1 MSTKVEQLSSH
12 SQSTATCI
20 PPSGSKISKFA
31 TKSGFLI
38 PKNKLSGSLVPFIR
52 GGKKGGGDASNGEN
66 NKEGQRKTKWGS
78 DLTQDT
84 AVRKGRVL
92 AYQARVDQIT
102 KQLRLGKL
110 ETEENQDSSSPF
122 QSEEHKF
129 PDHQLKAQEL
139 ELLELERR
147 DTIGEILKLN
157 PSYKV
162 PADYKPV
169 LKEAKVPIPVKASAA
184 YKMVGLV
191 FGPANDTQKRLEKET
206 GAKIRVYG
214 TRAVTGEKVEVT
226 TPDGNE
232 TCGSYDEL
240 HIHVS
245 ADTYEKI
252 DAAVALIELL
262 VTPVS
267 TSQGNPA
274 SVTVSSTA
282 VSGDNVNSSAPSQST
297 PGTNVPAGAVSGVA
311 QPIVGSGPA
320 PSPNHSQQYSGPWFS
335 VVAPQTPVFPS
346 SGFAAPS
353 VHLSPSQFNPSSM
366 PSIFGPRPVV
376 TVGFTPVPQNPSL
389 ITSGPQQPQVL
400 QRPFISH
407 PPPLSAS
414 QHIPIQSNATSPP
427 QLSTNQSAPAGPT
440 QFGSSA
446 SISYQ
451 PPYAGLSK
459 VSVSTPIPIGA
470 GNMMP
475 MAPATTGLQ
484 GHPSMASHPL
494 AVSRA
499 APPNTFPITQQS
511 ALQSAGPAVNCPTNV
526 SYFNSSSHF
535 QQGLSLSP
543 VPSAAKVPGPMQPVM
558 PQVMM
563 PNSSPNLLP
572 GSTPLLSPVTSSSTL
587 LPPQSGIPNAGPAGV
602 VNFNAINPA
611 NMTAPRPQQPS
622 SNDFTFQPHRPHI
635 PALEA
640 VHRPNTRPILLHPNQ
655 SAQPYQE
662 SQTSS
667 IQPAMHMLR
676 PPPTNPGF
684 PRPNVGNQMM
694 QPRAQTSVNFP
705 SSPTAHPGLPRH
717 APFPGSNAAP
727 LLQPR
732 NFNLDP
738 PFFNADGI
746 PQAGVPMQIQQNYPA
761 SAARPPSFIAPNQH
775 INSNISFQPAAGP
788 SSRASGVQVYDP
800 FTPTSVSLNTHLSS
814 NRAKIQKQES
824 DPEYEDLMASV
835 GVK

>member
-1 MSTKVEQLSSH
+1 M
-12 SQSTATCI
+12 A
-20 PPSGSKISKFA
+20 
-31 TKSGFLI
+31 
-38 PKNKLSGSLVPFIR
+38 
-52 GGKKGGGDASNGEN
+52 
-66 NKEGQRKTKWGS
+66 
-78 DLTQDT
+78 DT
-84 AVRKGRVL
+84 AVSATIQVALQSVVSL
-92 AYQARVDQIT
+92 AADHVNLVREFPTELERLNKSAEMIRGFLAGADEQMHSSDVKIWL
-102 KQLRLGKL
+102 KQL
-110 ETEENQDSSSPF
+110 EEEVFKADNVLDELNCENLRRKVKYRNQLT
-122 QSEEHKF
+122 K
-129 PDHQLKAQEL
+129 KKEL

-147 DTIGEILKLN
+147 DATGEILKLN

-169 LKEAKVPIPVKASAA
+169 LKEAKVPIPIKENAA
-184 YKMVGLV
+184 YNMVGLI

-206 GAKIRVYG
+206 GAKVRVYG

-240 HIHVS
+240 HVHVS

-267 TSQGNPA
+267 GNPA
-274 SVTVSSTA
+274 SITVTSTA
-282 VSGDNVNSSAPSQST
+282 TSGDNVNSGAPSQGT
-297 PGTNVPAGAVSGVA
+297 PGTNVPAGVASGVA
-311 QPIVGSGPA
+311 QPSVGSGPA
-320 PSPNHSQQYSGPWFS
+320 PSPNHFQQYSGPWFP
-335 VVAPQTPVFPS
+335 VGAPQTHAFPS
-346 SGFAAPS
+346 SGFAAAP

-366 PSIFGPRPVV
+366 LPIFGPRPVV

-400 QRPFISH
+400 QRPYISH

-414 QHIPIQSNATSPP
+414 QPAPIQSNVTSP
-427 QLSTNQSAPAGPT
+427 QLSTNQSAPTGPT
-440 QFGSSA
+440 QFGSSI

-451 PPYAGLSK
+451 PPYAGSSI
-459 VSVSTPIPIGA
+459 VPVNTPTSIGA
-470 GNMMP
+470 GNMMS
-475 MAPATTGLQ
+475 MTPATTGLQ

-499 APPNTFPITQQS
+499 APPNIFPITQQS
-511 ALQSAGPAVNCPTNV
+511 ALQSAGAAVNHPANV
-526 SYFNSSSHF
+526 PYFNSSSHF

-543 VPSAAKVPGPMQPVM
+543 LPSAAKVPGPMQSVM
-558 PQVMM
+558 PRAVI
-563 PNSSPNLLP
+563 PNSSPNVVP

-587 LPPQSGIPNAGPAGV
+587 LHPASGIPNSGPAGAV
-602 VNFNAINPA
+602 SFNAINPA

-622 SNDFTFQPHRPHI
+622 SNDFTFQPHRPHN
-635 PALEA
+635 PALEVA
-640 VHRPNTRPILLHPNQ
+640 HRPNTQPILLHPNQ

-662 SQTSS
+662 SQISPV
-667 IQPAMHMLR
+667 QPGMHMLR
-676 PPPTNPGF
+676 LPPANPGF
-684 PRPNVGNQMM
+684 SRPNVGNQMM

-705 SSPTAHPGLPRH
+705 SSPTALLGPPRH

-738 PFFNADGI
+738 PFVNADGI
-746 PQAGVPMQIQQNYPA
+746 PRAGGPMQIQQNYPP
-761 SAARPPSFIAPNQH
+761 SATRPPSFVAPNQH
-775 INSNISFQPAAGP
+775 INSNISFQPAAGL
-788 SSRASGVQVYDP
+788 SSRASGVQQVYDP
-800 FTPTSVSLNTHLSS
+800 FSPTSVSLNTHLSS

>member
-1 MSTKVEQLSSH
+1 MSTKLEQSSNY
-12 SQSTATCI
+12 SQSTATSV
-20 PPSGSKISKFA
+20 PASGSKISKFA

-52 GGKKGGGDASNGEN
+52 GGKKGGGDAANGEN
-66 NKEGQRKTKWGS
+66 NKEGQRKTKWGP

-84 AVRKGRVL
+84 AVRKGKAL
-92 AYQARVDQIT
+92 AYQTRVDQIAQ
-102 KQLRLGKL
+102 QLRLGKL
-110 ETEENQDSSSPF
+110 ETEENQDLSSPF
-122 QSEEHKF
+122 QTEEHKF
-129 PDHQLKAQEL
+129 SDRQLEAQEL

-147 DTIGEILKLN
+147 DATGEILKLN

-169 LKEAKVPIPVKASAA
+169 LKEAKVPIPIKENAA
-184 YKMVGLV
+184 YNMVGLI

-206 GAKIRVYG
+206 GAKVRVYG

-232 TCGSYDEL
+232 TSGSYDEL
-240 HIHVS
+240 HVHVS

-267 TSQGNPA
+267 TFQGNPA
-274 SVTVSSTA
+274 SITVTSTA
-282 VSGDNVNSSAPSQST
+282 TSGDNVNSSAPSQGT
-297 PGTNVPAGAVSGVA
+297 PGTNVPAGVASGVA
-311 QPIVGSGPA
+311 QPSVGSGPA
-320 PSPNHSQQYSGPWFS
+320 PSPNHFQQYSGPWFP
-335 VVAPQTPVFPS
+335 VGAPQTPAFPS
-346 SGFAAPS
+346 SGFAAAP

-366 PSIFGPRPVV
+366 LSIFGPRPVV

-400 QRPFISH
+400 QRPYISH

-414 QHIPIQSNATSPP
+414 QPAPIQSNVTSP
-427 QLSTNQSAPAGPT
+427 QLSTNQSAPTGPT
-440 QFGSSA
+440 QFGSSI

-451 PPYAGLSK
+451 PPYAGSSK
-459 VSVSTPIPIGA
+459 VPVNTPTSIGA
-470 GNMMP
+470 GNMMS
-475 MAPATTGLQ
+475 MTPATTVLQ

-499 APPNTFPITQQS
+499 APPNIFPITQQS
-511 ALQSAGPAVNCPTNV
+511 ALQSAGAAVNHPANV
-526 SYFNSSSHF
+526 PYFNSSSHF

-543 VPSAAKVPGPMQPVM
+543 LPSAAKVPGPMQSVM
-558 PQVMM
+558 PRAVM
-563 PNSSPNLLP
+563 PNSSPNVVP
-572 GSTPLLSPVTSSSTL
+572 GSNPLLSPVTSSSTL
-587 LPPQSGIPNAGPAGV
+587 LHPASGIPNSGHAGAV
-602 VNFNAINPA
+602 SFNAINPA

-622 SNDFTFQPHRPHI
+622 SNDFTFQPHRPHN
-635 PALEA
+635 PALEVA
-640 VHRPNTRPILLHPNQ
+640 HRPNTQPILLHPNQ

-662 SQTSS
+662 SQISPV
-667 IQPAMHMLR
+667 QPGMHMLR
-676 PPPTNPGF
+676 LPPANPGF
-684 PRPNVGNQMM
+684 SRPNVGNQMM

-705 SSPTAHPGLPRH
+705 SSPTALLGPPRH

-738 PFFNADGI
+738 PFVNADGI
-746 PQAGVPMQIQQNYPA
+746 PRAGGPMQIQQNYPP
-761 SAARPPSFIAPNQH
+761 SATRPPSFVAPNQH
-775 INSNISFQPAAGP
+775 INSNISFQPAAGL
-788 SSRASGVQVYDP
+788 SSRASGVQQVYDP
-800 FTPTSVSLNTHLSS
+800 FSPTSVSLNTHLSS